1 MAHID
6 LQPVAYRGTTAVLP
20 DLLAGRLTL
29 SFANIANALPLVREG
44 KLRGFAVTSIR
55 RSGAA
60 PDLPTMAESGFP
72 GFEAV
77 PWFGLMAPAGT
88 PPAILAKIHGET
100 VRVLAMPDVKKRLAE
115 LGLDLIGGS
124 PAEFAAAIESETPQ
138 WAKIIKAAGIRAS
151 E

>member
-1 MAHID
+1 
-6 LQPVAYRGTTAVLP
+6 
-20 DLLAGRLTL
+20 
-29 SFANIANALPLVREG
+29 
-44 KLRGFAVTSIR
+44 VTSIR

>member
-1 MAHID
+1 
-6 LQPVAYRGTTAVLP
+6 
-20 DLLAGRLTL
+20 
-29 SFANIANALPLVREG
+29 
-44 KLRGFAVTSIR
+44 
-55 RSGAA
+55 
-60 PDLPTMAESGFP
+60 
-72 GFEAV
+72 
-77 PWFGLMAPAGT
+77 MAPAGT